1 MESIWQKTQKLP
13 SFGSFSS
20 NKSKKANQKYD
31 VLIVGGGLA
40 GILCAHKMQ
49 QAGIDY
55 LLVEAD
61 EICGGMTMDTTAK
74 ITSQH
79 RLIYGDILERYGVER
94 ARMYYDANEHA
105 LDDYARLCESIECD
119 FERKDS
125 YVYSV
130 DHPKKLLR
138 ELEALEKMG
147 RPAAFVN
154 DVSLPIETV
163 GAVKFELQAQFHPL
177 KFVERL
183 VQNLNIAEHTKVK
196 EFGVHTAVTN
206 HGTIFADN
214 IIIATHFP
222 IINKHGMYFLKM
234 YQNRSYV
241 IALQATNHQEREAL
255 QVNGMYVDEN
265 DKGMSFRNYQ
275 DMLLLGGGAHRTGKS
290 GGKWQELENFAAEHY
305 PKAEVAYRW
314 AAQDCITL
322 DGIPYIGAYAK
333 NTTGLYVATGF
344 NKWGMTSSMVAA
356 EILTN
361 KILKKHTPFEEVFDP
376 SRSMMHPQLAYNALE
391 ATCSLLTPTGKRC
404 PHMGCALKWN
414 KEENSWDCACHG
426 SRFTEA
432 GKLINNPACDDKDM

>member
-1 MESIWQKTQKLP
+1 MESIWTKTQKLP

-130 DHPKKLLR
+130 DNPKKLLR

-183 VQNLNIAEHTKVK
+183 VQNLNIA
-196 EFGVHTAVTN
+196 
-206 HGTIFADN
+206 
-214 IIIATHFP
+214 
-222 IINKHGMYFLKM
+222 
-234 YQNRSYV
+234 
-241 IALQATNHQEREAL
+241 
-255 QVNGMYVDEN
+255 
-265 DKGMSFRNYQ
+265 
-275 DMLLLGGGAHRTGKS
+275 
-290 GGKWQELENFAAEHY
+290 
-305 PKAEVAYRW
+305 
-314 AAQDCITL
+314 
-322 DGIPYIGAYAK
+322 
-333 NTTGLYVATGF
+333 
-344 NKWGMTSSMVAA
+344 
-356 EILTN
+356 
-361 KILKKHTPFEEVFDP
+361 
-376 SRSMMHPQLAYNALE
+376 
-391 ATCSLLTPTGKRC
+391 
-404 PHMGCALKWN
+404 
-414 KEENSWDCACHG
+414 
-426 SRFTEA
+426 
-432 GKLINNPACDDKDM
+432 

>member
-1 MESIWQKTQKLP
+1 
-13 SFGSFSS
+13 
-20 NKSKKANQKYD
+20 
-31 VLIVGGGLA
+31 
-40 GILCAHKMQ
+40 
-49 QAGIDY
+49 
-55 LLVEAD
+55 
-61 EICGGMTMDTTAK
+61 
-74 ITSQH
+74 
-79 RLIYGDILERYGVER
+79 
-94 ARMYYDANEHA
+94 MYYDANEHA

-147 RPAAFVN
+147 RPATFVN

-222 IINKHGMYFLKM
+222 VINKHGMYFLKM

-322 DGIPYIGAYAK
+322 DGIPYIGAYGK

-344 NKWGMTSSMVAA
+344 NKWGMTSAMVAA

-361 KILKKHTPFEEVFDP
+361 KILKKHTPFEEVFEP
-376 SRSMMHPQLAYNALE
+376 SRSMMHPQLTLNALE
-391 ATCSLLTPTGKRC
+391 ATCNLLTPSTKRC

-414 KEENSWDCACHG
+414 KEEMSWDCACHG